1 MAGRGVDEGRR
12 KPPGCGVRARKHGP
26 GGQKSR
32 RWSAVWRT
40 CLARHVN
47 AARRWTAGCAARRSI
62 PSHWAGMKGRQASPG
77 PRQRIRAMTLG
88 CLTIESEKS
97 GCRYT
102 RRHGRTCSGHPRLLI
117 LQGRQDVDAR
127 DKRGH
132 DSGKY
137 RSRPS
142 LSLGRDDRKKTVRQG
157 PRSGI
162 AYGAYSAHSGVLRI
176 RGKLR

>member
-1 MAGRGVDEGRR
+1 MRLDFNPSATIILSVRLNVRASSRGVLMVEPDAAPAGVVRSHASGTPRVAVRSNYVGLPSMAGRGVDEGRR

-40 CLARHVN
+40 CLAK
-47 AARRWTAGCAARRSI
+47 ARQRRKALDRWLRRTALHSLAFVRDKERR
-62 PSHWAGMKGRQASPG
+62 ASPG

-102 RRHGRTCSGHPRLLI
+102 RR
-117 LQGRQDVDAR
+117 
-127 DKRGH
+127 
-132 DSGKY
+132 
-137 RSRPS
+137 
-142 LSLGRDDRKKTVRQG
+142 
-157 PRSGI
+157 
-162 AYGAYSAHSGVLRI
+162 
-176 RGKLR
+176 